1 MTTLKANK
9 LALEEVEYLLKL
21 EERFETSF
29 QALLTLEAISETEHQ
44 ELVRIREDFR
54 PYLRGKR
61 ALEGQVRLVVVAP
74 LLRLAGFYQPLI
86 ELKVEEDISRI
97 YIEDEDTIITGQF
110 DIIAVRNNPPGSG
123 ALDFWIL
130 VIETK
135 RSGLDVFEGLPQLLT
150 YAHQSLEHQP
160 AVWGLITNGMRYQ
173 FVYLQQG
180 DPKTYQQLPLLNLF
194 EPDSAV
200 LLLQVL
206 RAIRHQNPDNFKD

>member
-9 LALEEVEYLLKL
+9 LTLEEVEYLLKL
-21 EERFETSF
+21 EEQFGNSF
-29 QALLTLEAISETEHQ
+29 RSLFTLEAISETEHQ
-44 ELVRIREDFR
+44 ELVRIREEFR

-61 ALEGQVRLVVVAP
+61 ALEGQVRLIVVAP
-74 LLRLAGFYQPLI
+74 LLRLAGFYQPSI

-110 DIIAVRNNPPGSG
+110 DIIAVRNNPPRSA

-135 RSGLDVFEGLPQLLT
+135 RCGVEVFEGLPQLLT
-150 YAHQSLEHQP
+150 YAHQSLEHQTI
-160 AVWGLITNGMRYQ
+160 VWGLITNGMRYQ

-180 DPKTYQQLPLLNLF
+180 NPKTYQQMPLLNLF

-206 RAIRHQNPDNFKD
+206 KAICRQNSGNLKD